1 MKTVLIADD
10 DRGVRESFRRFV
22 VSIPGTTVIGEAFDG
37 LEAVDLALRYRPDV
51 VLMDLSMP
59 HIDGFE
65 ATRRICRDVPTLSI
79 IILTAHR
86 SLSYVAKAF
95 EVGAAGYVVKV
106 AVARDLPEAI
116 DAVTNGKRFVSPLVG
131 WTEPSSR

>member
-65 ATRRICRDVPTLSI
+65 ATRRICSDVPTLSI
-79 IILTAHR
+79 IILTAHQ
-86 SLSYVAKAF
+86 SLSYVARAF

-106 AVARDLPEAI
+106 AVARDLPVAI
-116 DAVTNGKRFVSPLVG
+116 DAVTNGKRFVSPVVG